1 MEAVI
6 LLETVILI
14 KAAIFLE
21 AVIFLEAAILMEAV
35 PRPGDEEDIEQE
47 RAEEQWGQSRHRSP
61 WTIIVRI

>member
-14 KAAIFLE
+14 KAAIL
-21 AVIFLEAAILMEAV
+21 LEAV

-47 RAEEQWGQSRHRSP
+47 RAEEQRGQSCHRSP
-61 WTIIVRI
+61 